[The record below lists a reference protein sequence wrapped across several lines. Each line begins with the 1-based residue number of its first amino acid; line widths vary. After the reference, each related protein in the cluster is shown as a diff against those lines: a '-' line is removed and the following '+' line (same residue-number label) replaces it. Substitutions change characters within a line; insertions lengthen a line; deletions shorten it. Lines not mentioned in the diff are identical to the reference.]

1 MTMTRSTKSKK
12 QKRDKAAEKRA
23 DIMRQIELGDKIVAY
38 SNAARPHT
46 EFKVGDRVYHN
57 DFGPGTIEVIHDFP
71 NSIYSVWVLLDKPL
85 SLGNGV
91 PMPRAW
97 TRASLIKLLDK
108 VIENDQKQPEK
119 KVAKKQRKRKTRKK

>member
-46 EFKVGDRVYHN
+46 EFKVGDRIVLFVLTDAVSEAEN
-57 DFGPGTIEVIHDFP
+57 FF
-71 NSIYSVWVLLDKPL
+71 SVGL
-85 SLGNGV
+85 
-91 PMPRAW
+91 
-97 TRASLIKLLDK
+97 
-108 VIENDQKQPEK
+108 EYF
-119 KVAKKQRKRKTRKK
+119 